1 MSSEPE
7 RPGSV
12 VLDVPRRAQQ
22 RMLRMPISTRL
33 AVVIA
38 LLTFAILCGFAVV
51 VGSATT
57 SRMRSDFSRQVQ
69 SSADSLVSH
78 LSLSIDPI
86 THRPSVNGTPLP
98 AYEQTDRAVVH
109 LLTSDGFPVPGQGDQ
124 PPFFGPSPWNMIGL
138 THVDG
143 YLVDTQEVTTSFGGT
158 FFLQYARP
166 LSSLNATIARVRV
179 LLIVGVLAG
188 TTLALAIS
196 LMIARRAMAPI
207 AHLTATAAEIARTR
221 DPSQSLP
228 EPPADDEVAEL
239 SRTLQGMLRELDAA
253 RSETEATLDRQRR
266 FVADAS
272 HELRTPLTSVLA
284 NLELLADTLHGEQGE
299 AARSALRSSQRMR
312 RLVADLL
319 LLARHDSGHRTEH
332 REPLD
337 LGQVAVDAASE
348 LQILSDDHPISVT
361 ADRALLIGAHDE
373 LYRVALNLM
382 ENAVHHTP
390 AGTQVEV
397 RTATLSPGEVE
408 LTVTDDGPGVP
419 EEIAPRLFERFV
431 RGAGDRGG
439 SSGLGLA
446 IVQTVVESHGGRVW
460 HERAGGGANP
470 GARFVVRLPA
480 ASERPEAP
488 EEAPLIV
495 DRLSP
500 A

>member
-7 RPGSV
+7 RSATLG

-22 RMLRMPISTRL
+22 RMVRMPISTRL

-38 LLTFAILCGFAVV
+38 LLTFAILCGFAIV

-69 SSADSLVSH
+69 SSADSLLSH
-78 LSLSIDPI
+78 VRLSIDPI
-86 THRPSVNGTPLP
+86 TRQLTVSGTPLP
-98 AYEQTDRAVVH
+98 AYEATDRAVVH
-109 LLTSDGFPVPGQGDQ
+109 LLTSDGYPVPGQGDQ
-124 PPFFGPSPWNMIGL
+124 PPFFGGSPWTLAQLAEVN
-138 THVDG
+138 G
-143 YLVDTQEVTTSFGGT
+143 YLVDTQQVTTTFGGT
-158 FFLQYARP
+158 FYLQYARP
-166 LSSLNATIARVRV
+166 LSSLNATIARVR
-179 LLIVGVLAG
+179 LLLVVGVLAG
-188 TTLALAIS
+188 TGLALAIS

-221 DPSQSLP
+221 DPSRSLP

-299 AARSALRSSQRMR
+299 AAQSALRSSQRMR

-319 LLARHDSGHRTEH
+319 LLARHDSGHGTEQ
-332 REPLD
+332 REALD
-337 LGQVAVDAASE
+337 LGQLAVDAASE
-348 LQILSDDHPISVT
+348 LQILSDEHPIHVT
-361 ADRALLIGAHDE
+361 ADRALVDGAHDE

-382 ENAVHHTP
+382 QNAVRHTP
-390 AGTQVEV
+390 PGTHIEV
-397 RTATLSPGEVE
+397 RTATLSPHEVE
-408 LTVTDDGPGVP
+408 LTVSDDGPGVP

-431 RGAGDRGG
+431 RGTGDRGG

-446 IVQTVVESHGGRVW
+446 IVQTVVEAHGGRVW
-460 HERAGGGANP
+460 HEPANP

-480 ASERPEAP
+480 ASDGPVSPVLPGEPAP
-488 EEAPLIV
+488 ATATA
-495 DRLSP
+495 R
-500 A
+500 